1 MFLKNTKPTPS
12 YYLQGIRL
20 NDSKIIE
27 QIYAEYLDRILRF
40 ILRNRGTA
48 QDAED
53 VFMDAMESI
62 CRQVRKKGL
71 SDLSCSFYTYLYEI
85 CKGLWY
91 KQLRRQNRESEVT
104 FEELMV
110 FSGDMDPQEA
120 IEETERHG
128 LFWEKFR
135 LLSPDCQKVL
145 ELSLIDELSGEE
157 IAERMSYASE
167 GYARKKKHECKEQLR
182 KAIQADDRFD
192 DLRLS

>member
-1 MFLKNTKPTPS
+1 MFLKNTKHPPS

-20 NDSKIIE
+20 KDGKIIE
-27 QIYAEYLDRILRF
+27 EIYAEYLDSILRF
-40 ILRNRGTA
+40 ILRNKGTG

-53 VFMDAMESI
+53 VFMDALESL
-62 CRQVRKKGL
+62 CRQVKYKGL

-85 CKGLWY
+85 CKRLWY
-91 KQLRRQNRESEVT
+91 KQLRRQNRTSGVT
-104 FEELMV
+104 FEDLMV

-145 ELSLIDELSGEE
+145 ELSLIDELNSEE
-157 IAERMSYASE
+157 IAERMGYASDN
-167 GYARKKKHECKEQLR
+167 YARKKKHECKEQLR
-182 KAIQADDRFD
+182 KAIQQDDRFD